1 MSSFIADVYD
11 ACLYS
16 WNLDRP
22 TTEWYNDMRPSVRR
36 ILAFIHKAVIS
47 SWFEYTICKFILL
60 IVKTSVKTI
69 SDEVIQ
75 TIFFSALRS
84 GTINTLIVLS
94 MPSFLLLGGPI
105 SAFFAGL
112 TAELH
117 YCTFYSPFPSYK
129 WKKPSA
135 FLFQAWQCLPMVWF
149 WLCKRVWWGHLQK
162 TLLVFMHHG
171 SRISLLLVSILC
183 TISGGFLL
191 GYWKSFFFPIVY
203 YSVFLTAPVP
213 GWCLLWHIPSIF
225 TPPSSLYFGWC
236 DTWKWNRV
244 ADASDEL
251 VISLEAFRSAAFS
264 TTSKALSID

>member
-1 MSSFIADVYD
+1 
-11 ACLYS
+11 
-16 WNLDRP
+16 
-22 TTEWYNDMRPSVRR
+22 
-36 ILAFIHKAVIS
+36 
-47 SWFEYTICKFILL
+47 
-60 IVKTSVKTI
+60 
-69 SDEVIQ
+69 
-75 TIFFSALRS
+75 
-84 GTINTLIVLS
+84 

-129 WKKPSA
+129 WKK
-135 FLFQAWQCLPMVWF
+135 
-149 WLCKRVWWGHLQK
+149 
-162 TLLVFMHHG
+162 TLLLSFSGLAVLTNGVILIVQTSLMG
-171 SRISLLLVSILC
+171 SPSENASSIYAPWVSYFFVACKYIMYNIRGFSSWLLKIVL
-183 TISGGFLL
+183 
-191 GYWKSFFFPIVY
+191 FPIVY

>member
-1 MSSFIADVYD
+1 
-11 ACLYS
+11 
-16 WNLDRP
+16 
-22 TTEWYNDMRPSVRR
+22 
-36 ILAFIHKAVIS
+36 
-47 SWFEYTICKFILL
+47 
-60 IVKTSVKTI
+60 
-69 SDEVIQ
+69 
-75 TIFFSALRS
+75 
-84 GTINTLIVLS
+84 

-129 WKKPSA
+129 WKKTFCFP
-135 FLFQAWQCLPMVWF
+135 FQAWQCLPTVWF